1 MTKAGRALVA
11 MSDCQNRES
20 LVQALAACGLE
31 PIFCSTPA
39 EVRALLES
47 EAPDVLF
54 CDTAFADGSYEDLP
68 HARGSGKL
76 RIPVIVCSPLYDP
89 AVYLDVMN
97 RGAFDFITF
106 PYRTHEVTWILGT
119 ALRRCPEPT
128 SKPQTNW
135 GRATSPQPHSP
146 KLTPPSNPI

>member
-11 MSDCQNRES
+11 ISDCQNRES

-31 PIFCSTPA
+31 PIFCSTPT

-54 CDTAFADGSYEDLP
+54 CDTAFADGSLEDLP

-97 RGAFDFITF
+97 RGAFDFIVY
-106 PYRTHEVTWILGT
+106 PYRSEDVKWILAT
-119 ALRRCPEPT
+119 AFCRSPEPAP
-128 SKPQTNW
+128 KPLANW
-135 GRATSPQPHSP
+135 DRAVAA
-146 KLTPPSNPI
+146 